1 MAQRSIGSN
10 LVRKKC
16 PYSIASLTKIPWWKF
31 MDTLIQTAETF
42 GTGFL
47 LMQTLFW
54 QSGHS
59 WLINSFDEVSPDT
72 FFRVFESA
80 CNQ

>member
-1 MAQRSIGSN
+1 MSVFNCFTHENSMVEVYGYTN
-10 LVRKKC
+10 PDC
-16 PYSIASLTKIPWWKF
+16 
-31 MDTLIQTAETF
+31 
-42 GTGFL
+42 TGFL

-72 FFRVFESA
+72 FFCVFESA